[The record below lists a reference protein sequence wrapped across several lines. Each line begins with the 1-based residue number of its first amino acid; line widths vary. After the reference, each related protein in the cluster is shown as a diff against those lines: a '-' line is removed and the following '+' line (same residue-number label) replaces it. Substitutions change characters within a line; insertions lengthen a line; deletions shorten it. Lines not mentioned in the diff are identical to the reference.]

1 MLLGLKDFYKL
12 EPISIHSVFG
22 WFCFLPGVH
31 NLIISVLL
39 LLEDSFEDNG
49 TEVGVLDDCEDDT
62 EHPTILTDTV

>member
-12 EPISIHSVFG
+12 EQISIHSVFG

-39 LLEDSFEDNG
+39 FIEDAFEDND